1 MASAFPAGST
11 DAGTLED
18 IDEFAGPGAEPSKG
32 RGGPSS
38 SRRRRSS
45 DWELN
50 PGDLEII
57 DTVGHGSTSHVYS
70 AKLGGHLVA
79 VKEIAEVD
87 ESTLLAVRREL
98 QVMTRTDHP
107 HLLRFIGLV
116 SLTPPLRLCL
126 EYCSGGTLFDLL
138 HNFWDIPISWKQR
151 LKILVDVASAMKY
164 LHGFRK
170 QIIHR
175 DLKSLNIFLTQQVV
189 DENSVPDVKIADFG
203 FARIREQIAGQ
214 RQQEWP
220 TLTRG
225 AGSMHWMAPEVY
237 SGTRY
242 HEKAD
247 TFSFSIVTYE
257 VICRH
262 MAFEDLDPESA
273 GEQISMGYRPATDD
287 LVPMDT
293 PPKLFELMKSCWDQ
307 QPEQRPNF
315 TAIHGELLEIQQEV
329 ESGSR
334 VAVGDGPHP

>member
-1 MASAFPAGST
+1 MAALPSDGK
-11 DAGTLED
+11 LEG
-18 IDEFAGPGAEPSKG
+18 IDETVQGADDKQAG
-32 RGGPSS
+32 RGGPPRN
-38 SRRRRSS
+38 RRRGS

-50 PGDLEII
+50 PEELQII

-70 AKLGGHLVA
+70 AKLGTQLVA
-79 VKEIAEVD
+79 VKEVAEVD
-87 ESTLLAVRREL
+87 EGTLLAVRREL

-107 HLLRFIGLV
+107 HLLRFIGLI

-126 EYCSGGTLFDLL
+126 EYCAGGTLFDLL
-138 HNFWDIPISWKQR
+138 HNFWDIPVSWKQR

-175 DLKSLNIFLTQQVV
+175 DLKSLNIFLTQPVV
-189 DENSVPDVKIADFG
+189 DEKSVPDIKIADFG
-203 FARIREQIAGQ
+203 FARIREQIVGQ
-214 RQQEWP
+214 RQQDWP

-237 SGTRY
+237 SGTHY

-273 GEQISMGYRPATDD
+273 GEQISQGYRPNTDE
-287 LVPMDT
+287 LVPKET
-293 PPKLFELMKSCWDQ
+293 PPKLFDLMTRCWDQ
-307 QPEQRPNF
+307 QPEQRPTF
-315 TAIHGELLEIQQEV
+315 ATIHTELLEIQA
-329 ESGSR
+329 
-334 VAVGDGPHP
+334 AVDAGQCGVP